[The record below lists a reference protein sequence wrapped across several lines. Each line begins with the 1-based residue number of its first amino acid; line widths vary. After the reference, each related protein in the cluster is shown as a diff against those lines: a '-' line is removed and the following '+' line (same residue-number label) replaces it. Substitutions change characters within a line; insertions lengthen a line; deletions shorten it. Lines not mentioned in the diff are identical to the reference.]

1 MKDIFQET
9 FENIFGKDFFEEK
22 SGLQKYQ
29 ESISNF
35 EEKKSMKW
43 KGTAKELKEYSEKT
57 GERSPSA

>member
-9 FENIFGKDFFEEK
+9 FENIFGKDFFEEE

-29 ESISNF
+29 NSLSNF
-35 EEKKSMKW
+35 KEKGKMKW